1 MKKAGFALIFALGAI
16 ALAATLAVA
25 TDAGASPPDAAQAAK
40 AATARYHS
48 VEQALKDGYS
58 GVGEPCVE
66 VPGLGGMGIHYVNG
80 ALIADGVLDP
90 ARPEILLY
98 APDAN
103 GELKLV
109 GVEYFQVDADQD
121 LATAGDRPSIFG
133 QPFDGPMPGHS
144 PTMPIHY
151 DLHVWFWESNASGT
165 FAPFN
170 PAVAC

>member
-1 MKKAGFALIFALGAI
+1 MRKVGLALLFAAGAV

-25 TDAGASPPDAAQAAK
+25 TDAGASPPDALQAAK
-40 AATARYHS
+40 AASARYHS
-48 VEQALKDGYS
+48 VQQALADGYS

-66 VPGLGGMGIHYVNG
+66 IPGAAMGIHYVNG
-80 ALIADGVLDP
+80 ALIADGVIDP

-98 APDAN
+98 VPDEK
-103 GELKLV
+103 GDLKLA

-144 PTMPIHY
+144 PTMPVHY
-151 DLHVWFWESNASGT
+151 DLHVWFWQPNTSGL

-170 PAVAC
+170 PGASC